1 MRSVYFSKLTH
12 LFTHTCTHADQA
24 LEKASPMTLRRIK
37 NDFTTV
43 KGVGAVKSSSSDN
56 KRNSFIQIEGTIPL
70 QPKQHNWEGSAQLL
84 PQYRSDTLKSNRSS
98 SPGHRSPEAAAPQQ
112 QVSLGGSIPYRNPKH
127 HVQQQ
132 QQQQQLPQQHHQQQ
146 HSSAEG
152 SDSVSRTR
160 HWVNHHREM
169 GWGKDGERDE
179 SRELRGSMWAS
190 RNREQPQRQ
199 HVQPRDKKEKR
210 RLTKPR
216 QQLVTSYP
224 SPVEPAHEFLAS
236 FSGSSSFRTSSLPSS
251 DIHDTGGNHVTHSYQ
266 ATKHSTLPLPSSPT
280 TRRRIS
286 YVRSMADKYLED
298 DTPTRDD
305 RRGSLGSGSLDQHY
319 RQHRHPHHNQHSSG
333 YQSHHQ
339 YSTHRQRLVR
349 HSSSDSYV
357 DSSPPSDQSL
367 KDLHSLS
374 MYSHLKRA
382 GRVSPRHQSF
392 EESPPEPG
400 SRLVHS
406 PYSTAAQVESY
417 L

>member
-1 MRSVYFSKLTH
+1 
-12 LFTHTCTHADQA
+12 
-24 LEKASPMTLRRIK
+24 MTLRRIK

-43 KGVGAVKSSSSDN
+43 KGVGVGKSSSSDN

-84 PQYRSDTLKSNRSS
+84 PQYHSDTLKSNRSS
-98 SPGHRSPEAAAPQQ
+98 SPVHRSPEVPPQQ
-112 QVSLGGSIPYRNPKH
+112 QVLSGGHIPHRNPKH
-127 HVQQQ
+127 HLQ
-132 QQQQQLPQQHHQQQ
+132 QQQ
-146 HSSAEG
+146 HSSVDS

-179 SRELRGSMWAS
+179 SRELRGSMWAN
-190 RNREQPQRQ
+190 RNREQQKP
-199 HVQPRDKKEKR
+199 QPRDKKERR
-210 RLTKPR
+210 RLAKPR

-236 FSGSSSFRTSSLPSS
+236 SYSGSSSSFRTSSLPSS
-251 DIHDTGGNHVTHSYQ
+251 DIHNIGGNHLTHSYQ
-266 ATKHSTLPLPSSPT
+266 AAKHSTLPLPSSPT
-280 TRRRIS
+280 TQKRTS
-286 YVRSMADKYLED
+286 YAQSKGSKYFED

-305 RRGSLGSGSLDQHY
+305 RRSHGSGSLDQHY
-319 RQHRHPHHNQHSSG
+319 RQHRHPHHNQQSSG

-339 YSTHRQRLVR
+339 YSAHRHQRLVR
-349 HSSSDSYV
+349 YSSTDGYF

-367 KDLHSLS
+367 HSPS

-382 GRVSPRHQSF
+382 GRVSPIVRHQSF
-392 EESPPEPG
+392 EKSPPEPG

-406 PYSTAAQVESY
+406 PYSNPAQVESY